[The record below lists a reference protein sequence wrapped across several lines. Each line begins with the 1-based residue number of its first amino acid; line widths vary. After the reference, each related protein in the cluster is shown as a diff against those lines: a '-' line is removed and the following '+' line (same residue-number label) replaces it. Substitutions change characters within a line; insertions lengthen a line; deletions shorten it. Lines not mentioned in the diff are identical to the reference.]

1 MKRWRG
7 TLIVVVLFAALLA
20 YVLLVERKR
29 EPSPAESEAT
39 PTPTPLPLLN
49 LTIDDIQAIEIGDG
63 SRTLRLEQRADG
75 WQIGGEQ
82 DTPADSNTVFI
93 AVNELTKLSAGRI
106 LLEHVDDGTQYGL
119 TPPRLSLDITLRSG
133 GNHRLEIGKQT
144 VDGMWYY
151 VQMENDPRLYLVRQ
165 YVLQPFFNWLDK
177 PPSAPGTS
185 GSGA

>member
-7 TLIVVVLFAALLA
+7 TLIVVVLFVVLLV

-49 LTIDDIQAIEIGDG
+49 LTVDDIQAIEIDDG
-63 SRTLRLEQRADG
+63 SRTLRLEQHADG
-75 WQIGGEQ
+75 WQIGEEPGG
-82 DTPADSNTVFI
+82 PADSNIVFI
-93 AVNELTKLSAGRI
+93 AVNQLAQLSAGRI

-119 TPPRLSLDITLRSG
+119 TPPRLNLEITLRSG
-133 GNHRLEIGKQT
+133 GYRRLEIGKQT

-177 PPSAPGTS
+177 PPSAPGIS
-185 GSGA
+185 GFE